1 MAERDRSTS
10 TRGDATEGFLRRWS
24 RRKAT
29 ARSAPAA
36 APPATTE
43 DSNPATIAEP
53 ASLQEVPE
61 PDAPSPAHP
70 KDLPD
75 IASLDASSDFTVF
88 MRPGVPA
95 HLRTLAL
102 RKLWR
107 SDPIFSKLDGLVE
120 YGGDYTILS
129 WPKGAIKTAYQIG
142 RGFVNE
148 LEKLEPAKAEPL
160 PPEPPAGGPAPE
172 PQPAIAST
180 VQEPRTDGPAQPPQP
195 LPEPAGPNETRPA
208 PAAAPG
214 PAGASAPT
222 RRRPRPLPRRG

>member
-1 MAERDRSTS
+1 MADRDRPTS
-10 TRGDATEGFLRRWS
+10 AGVDATEGFLRRWS
-24 RRKAT
+24 RRKAK

-36 APPATTE
+36 APLAATADSSPA
-43 DSNPATIAEP
+43 AETAP
-53 ASLQEVPE
+53 ASLQEAPE
-61 PDAPSPAHP
+61 QDAPSPVDL

-75 IASLDASSDFTVF
+75 IASLDARSDFTVF

-120 YGGDYTILS
+120 YGGDYTIPS

-148 LEKLEPAKAEPL
+148 VETIDPAKAEPG
-160 PPEPPAGGPAPE
+160 PPEPPVSGPAPE

-180 VQEPRTDGPAQPPQP
+180 AQEPRVDGAAEPPQP
-195 LPEPAGPNETRPA
+195 LPEPAGANETRPA
-208 PAAAPG
+208 PATALA

>member
-1 MAERDRSTS
+1 M
-10 TRGDATEGFLRRWS
+10 
-24 RRKAT
+24 
-29 ARSAPAA
+29 
-36 APPATTE
+36 
-43 DSNPATIAEP
+43 
-53 ASLQEVPE
+53 PE
-61 PDAPSPAHP
+61 PDAPSPVDP
-70 KDLPD
+70 EDLPD

-107 SDPIFSKLDGLVE
+107 SDPVFSKLDGLVE
-120 YGGDYTILS
+120 YGEDYSIAS

-180 VQEPRTDGPAQPPQP
+180 VQEPRADGAAEPPQP